1 MHHQQR
7 DGSKR
12 MLSPSRA
19 RKFRAAKI
27 EKLSFDPIFGD
38 GTSFIVLLMEN
49 GATISTYIE
58 GLCSY
63 KKDLLLATD
72 KISGT
77 RDVI

>member
-1 MHHQQR
+1 
-7 DGSKR
+7 

-19 RKFRAAKI
+19 RKFRAKI
-27 EKLSFDPIFGD
+27 EKLSFDDSIFGD

>member
-19 RKFRAAKI
+19 RKFRAKI

-38 GTSFIVLLMEN
+38 GTTFIVLLMEN

>member
-27 EKLSFDPIFGD
+27 EKLSFDPVYS
-38 GTSFIVLLMEN
+38 GTSIIVLLMEN